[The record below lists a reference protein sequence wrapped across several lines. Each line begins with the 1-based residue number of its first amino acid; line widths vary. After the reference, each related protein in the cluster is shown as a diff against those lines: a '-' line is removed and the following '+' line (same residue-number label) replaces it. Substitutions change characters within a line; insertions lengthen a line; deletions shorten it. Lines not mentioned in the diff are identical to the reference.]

1 MVEKDRSAF
10 VNKTYLLKM
19 LPVFYQSHLQNQLS
33 RAEYL
38 LLTCLISLL
47 QTIKQVRLEALATAL
62 PLPITFDSRRR
73 KLQRFISLQQLS
85 FENIWFPILLTWL
98 KADEA
103 PNQVLH
109 IAIDRTSWGAIGDRR
124 RGQALFE
131 LSFGAN
137 SYLCCIEPALFSRAL
152 PRGCINLLMVSWI
165 EDKRAIPIYCQ
176 LLPKLGSSNFESQK
190 GIISKI
196 LPLLKDYKVV
206 VLGDR
211 EFCSVYLGNWLRQQS
226 LYFCLRLKKTE
237 FVYVEGQI
245 WLQLS
250 GLGLAPGT
258 SLYLEGVNVTKQK
271 GFDKFNVAAKWK
283 RKYRGWAPDEGWFIL
298 TNLSSLSSAIAAY
311 QKRFDIEEM
320 FRDCKSGGYNLEG
333 TQVSG
338 QRLILLILLI
348 TIAYSTATIEG
359 RTIKRMGVQK
369 YVGRVKEPGRTQRR
383 HSSFYIGLY
392 GQTWVNYRG
401 YCAASVE
408 DLMKL
413 NRNKWKYYQ
422 KGLRAMELILSAS

>member
-1 MVEKDRSAF
+1 MHAKKDRSAF
-10 VNKTYLLKM
+10 LNKTYLLKM
-19 LPVFYQSHLQNQLS
+19 LPVFYQTHLQSQLR

-47 QTIKQVRLEALATAL
+47 QTVKQVRLEALATVL

-73 KLQRFISLQQLS
+73 KLQRFLLLEQLT
-85 FENIWFPILLTWL
+85 FERIWFPIFRAWL
-98 KADEA
+98 KADFE

-109 IAIDRTSWGAIGDRR
+109 IAIDRTSW
-124 RGQALFE
+124 
-131 LSFGAN
+131 
-137 SYLCCIEPALFSRAL
+137 
-152 PRGCINLLMVSWI
+152 GCINLLMVSWI

-176 LLPKLGSSNFESQK
+176 LIPKLGSSNFEEQK
-190 GIISKI
+190 EIISKV

-211 EFCSVYLGNWLRQQS
+211 EFCSVHLGNWLRQQRV
-226 LYFCLRLKKTE
+226 YFCLRLKQNE
-237 FVYVEGQI
+237 FVHVEGQI
-245 WLQLS
+245 WVQLS

-258 SLYLEGVNVTKQK
+258 SLYLEGINVTKQK
-271 GFDKFNVAAKWK
+271 GFERFNVAAKWK
-283 RKYRGWAPDEGWFIL
+283 RKYRGWAPKEGWFIL
-298 TNLSSLSSAIAAY
+298 TNLDSLSAAITAY
-311 QKRFDIEEM
+311 RKRFDIEEM
-320 FRDCKSGGYNLEG
+320 FRDFKSGGYNLEG

-338 QRLILLILLI
+338 KRLIVLILLI

-359 RTIKRMGVQK
+359 KKIKRMSVQK
-369 YVGRVKEPGRTQRR
+369 YVGRVQEPRRNERR

-392 GQTWVNYRG
+392 GQTWVNYQG
-401 YCAASVE
+401 YCTEAVV

-422 KGLRAMELILSAS
+422 KGLRAMELILAAS

>member
-1 MVEKDRSAF
+1 MIKKDRSGF
-10 VNKTYLLKM
+10 LNKTYLLKM
-19 LPVFYQSHLQNQLS
+19 ILTLYQAHLQSQLR
-33 RAEYL
+33 RADYL

-62 PLPITFDSRRR
+62 PLPITFNSRRR
-73 KLQRFISLQQLS
+73 KLQRFLLLEQLT
-85 FENIWFPILLTWL
+85 FENIWFPILTAWF
-98 KADEA
+98 KANFE
-103 PNQVLH
+103 PRQVLH
-109 IAIDRTSWGAIGDRR
+109 IAIDRTSW
-124 RGQALFE
+124 
-131 LSFGAN
+131 
-137 SYLCCIEPALFSRAL
+137 
-152 PRGCINLLMVSWI
+152 GCINLLMVSWI

-176 LLPKLGSSNFESQK
+176 LLPKLGSSNFEEQQA
-190 GIISKI
+190 IISKV

-211 EFCSVYLGNWLRQQS
+211 EFCSVHLGNWLRQQR
-226 LYFCLRLKKTE
+226 LYFCLRLKQNE
-237 FVYVEGQI
+237 FVHVEGQI

-298 TNLSSLSSAIAAY
+298 TNLDSLSDAIIAY

-338 QRLILLILLI
+338 QRLIVLILLI

-359 RTIKRMGVQK
+359 RKIKRMGVQK
-369 YVGRVKEPGRTQRR
+369 YVGRVQEPRRTQRR

-401 YCAASVE
+401 YCAAEVE

-422 KGLRAMELILSAS
+422 KGIRAMELILSAS